1 MLARKF
7 NSQRNQN
14 IKRNQPQLSTR
25 TVISNKLQCCD
36 DIYKPIGSHE
46 TNKSHIEHIV
56 YREYKREKD
65 CDYGL
70 DDGGEE
76 IRPCCPTINYY
87 EHPVKSSQRSNK
99 SILYRKA
106 CFENDPEKAPNHS
119 CRHY

>member
-25 TVISNKLQCCD
+25 TVISNRLQCCD
-36 DIYKPIGSHE
+36 DIYKPIASYK
-46 TNKSHIEHIV
+46 TNQTHIEKIV

-65 CDYGL
+65 CDYGS
-70 DDGGEE
+70 EE
-76 IRPCCPTINYY
+76 GDETEPCCSKIYY
-87 EHPVKSSQRSNK
+87 YDYPVKSGERANK
-99 SILYRKA
+99 SILYTRA